1 MTTLVYDSLV
11 FDDVIFGG
19 SGEIYDPLVFDSALF
34 DTGTKADTVIKAF
47 VNNAWVRGSLQY
59 YNGSIWTQGVLY
71 RYTGGSWV
79 AVNTLGTA
87 VIANIT
93 VNPNSWGD
101 VCVKWTGGEFR
112 GQYKAELIDTSNS
125 TVVSTKYT
133 YDTKAFFE
141 LEQTLPY
148 WGFAPSYFRVRITAV
163 GPEIS
168 TTWEGSLGAVDDS
181 WVKKVVLFG
190 GQSNCQGHLTF
201 LSDPLNTGRKD
212 RVSGAAIRRSLATT
226 LGYQYAEVM
235 PVDLTAGD
243 SAIDKLA
250 DVNSP
255 TGTNYWYDL
264 DSDADGPLLTTF
276 LNGAAPYA
284 GRVLGIVWAQGET
297 DTISSYAGG
306 SRVSTTTRW
315 TNATN
320 AVMNRIRQLVFD
332 SQAPIVMQIMGRSW
346 INGSERNGVEWQN
359 YRNAQRSLIT
369 ARSDVVLATWSDGA
383 EFSTGYVD
391 GIHYAYTTYQNM
403 VTKICD
409 SILNRTDLIGSP
421 PVWVDMLPITTGTA
435 VRNGSN
441 DIVISWGA
449 TGYTQYSFTNINV
462 SDGSNLD
469 QLTQASTTYTFTSA
483 QQVAAYGF
491 NTTIA
496 DFVVS
501 GYNSVLGVQ
510 GPGVTYYINT

>member
-1 MTTLVYDSLV
+1 M
-11 FDDVIFGG
+11 
-19 SGEIYDPLVFDSALF
+19 
-34 DTGTKADTVIKAF
+34 
-47 VNNAWVRGSLQY
+47 
-59 YNGSIWTQGVLY
+59 
-71 RYTGGSWV
+71 
-79 AVNTLGTA
+79 
-87 VIANIT
+87 
-93 VNPNSWGD
+93 
-101 VCVKWTGGEFR
+101 
-112 GQYKAELIDTSNS
+112 
-125 TVVSTKYT
+125 
-133 YDTKAFFE
+133 
-141 LEQTLPY
+141 
-148 WGFAPSYFRVRITAV
+148 
-163 GPEIS
+163 
-168 TTWEGSLGAVDDS
+168 
-181 WVKKVVLFG
+181 
-190 GQSNCQGHLTF
+190 
-201 LSDPLNTGRKD
+201 
-212 RVSGAAIRRSLATT
+212 
-226 LGYQYAEVM
+226 
-235 PVDLTAGD
+235 
-243 SAIDKLA
+243 
-250 DVNSP
+250 
-255 TGTNYWYDL
+255 
-264 DSDADGPLLTTF
+264 
-276 LNGAAPYA
+276 
-284 GRVLGIVWAQGET
+284 
-297 DTISSYAGG
+297 
-306 SRVSTTTRW
+306 
-315 TNATN
+315 
-320 AVMNRIRQLVFD
+320 
-332 SQAPIVMQIMGRSW
+332 
-346 INGSERNGVEWQN
+346 EWQN